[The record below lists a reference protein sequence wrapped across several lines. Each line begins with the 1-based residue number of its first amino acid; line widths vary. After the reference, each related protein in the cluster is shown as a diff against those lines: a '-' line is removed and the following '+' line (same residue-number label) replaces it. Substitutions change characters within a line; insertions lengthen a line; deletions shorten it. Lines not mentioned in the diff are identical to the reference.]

1 MKYFFLT
8 IFIITSFFFNHTLRA
23 DSSDEM
29 EYYQSILEIMESY
42 YRIIESTHSISSDS
56 EKAAILQIHRIQK
69 YYKEMDDYKNA
80 INFLQEILEK
90 TKNPAIRNAV
100 YLMLGDNLEETGKPQ
115 EAIELLKQGLDENLK
130 NIPQE

>member
-1 MKYFFLT
+1 MKYSFLT
-8 IFIITSFFFNHTLRA
+8 LFIITSFFFNHTLRA
-23 DSSDEM
+23 VSSDKM

-80 INFLQEILEK
+80 IDFLQEMLEK

-100 YLMLGDNLEETGKPQ
+100 YLMLGDNLEETERPQ
-115 EAIELLKQGLDENLK
+115 EAINLLKQELDENLK
-130 NIPQE
+130 NSD

>member
-8 IFIITSFFFNHTLRA
+8 IFIITSFFFNPTLRA

-80 INFLQEILEK
+80 IDFLQEMLEK

-100 YLMLGDNLEETGKPQ
+100 YLMLGDNLEETGRPQ
-115 EAIELLKQGLDENLK
+115 EAINLLKQGLDENLK
-130 NIPQE
+130 NSD

>member
-8 IFIITSFFFNHTLRA
+8 IFIITSFFFNPTLRA

-80 INFLQEILEK
+80 IDFLQEMLEK

-100 YLMLGDNLEETGKPQ
+100 YLMLGDNLEETGRPQ
-115 EAIELLKQGLDENLK
+115 EAINLLKQGLDENLK
-130 NIPQE
+130 NRD

>member
-8 IFIITSFFFNHTLRA
+8 IFIITSFFFNHTFRA

-80 INFLQEILEK
+80 IDFLQEMLEK

-100 YLMLGDNLEETGKPQ
+100 YLMLGDNLEETGRPQ
-115 EAIELLKQGLDENLK
+115 EAINLLKQGLDENLK
-130 NIPQE
+130 NSD

>member
-8 IFIITSFFFNHTLRA
+8 IFIITSFFFNNTLRA

-42 YRIIESTHSISSDS
+42 YRIIESTHTISSDS
-56 EKAAILQIHRIQK
+56 EKASILQIHRIQK

-80 INFLQEILEK
+80 IDFLQEMLEK

-100 YLMLGDNLEETGKPQ
+100 YLMLGDNLEETGRPQ
-115 EAIELLKQGLDENLK
+115 EAINLLKQGLDENLK
-130 NIPQE
+130 NSD

>member
-8 IFIITSFFFNHTLRA
+8 LFIITSFFFNHNLRA

-80 INFLQEILEK
+80 IDFLQKMLEK

-100 YLMLGDNLEETGKPQ
+100 YLMLGDNLEETGRPQ
-115 EAIELLKQGLDENLK
+115 EAINLLKQGLDENLK
-130 NIPQE
+130 NSD

>member
-8 IFIITSFFFNHTLRA
+8 IFIITSFFFNYTLRA

-80 INFLQEILEK
+80 IDFLQEMLEK

-100 YLMLGDNLEETGKPQ
+100 YLMLGDNLEETGRPQ
-115 EAIELLKQGLDENLK
+115 EAINLLKQGLVENLK
-130 NIPQE
+130 NSD

>member
-8 IFIITSFFFNHTLRA
+8 IFIITSFFFNNTLRA

-42 YRIIESTHSISSDS
+42 SRIIESTHSISSDS

-69 YYKEMDDYKNA
+69 YYKEMHDYKNA
-80 INFLQEILEK
+80 IDFLQEMLEK

-100 YLMLGDNLEETGKPQ
+100 YLMLGDNLEETGRPQ
-115 EAIELLKQGLDENLK
+115 EAINLLKQGLDENLK
-130 NIPQE
+130 NSD